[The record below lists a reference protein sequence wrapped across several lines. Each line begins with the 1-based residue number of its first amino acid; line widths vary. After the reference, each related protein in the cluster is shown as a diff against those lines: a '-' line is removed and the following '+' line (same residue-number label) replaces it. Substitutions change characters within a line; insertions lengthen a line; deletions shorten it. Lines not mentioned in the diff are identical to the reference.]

1 MSGWGSIYNNTS
13 YALWMHSKEMARLH
27 EMGSSGARVNRAS
40 DDPIDAYRIMRLRS
54 NTTSTDVYL
63 KNLEDVARTLETGH
77 GFLQKVSD
85 TIVRSEQLLT
95 QAASGTYVGPNKT
108 AIAEELD
115 SLLEQTVM
123 LMNSQSLGNFVFGG
137 EKTSSEP
144 FKVRRENGTI
154 VGVEYVGSDRDLRV
168 PVADGVLY
176 SGMLVGSDIVDSNN
190 RQAPSFH
197 GNTGAKAG
205 TRTSSI
211 RGSAWLEVAHSNTT
225 FEAGSQISTGSS
237 SSLEDTLLGGH
248 TITIS
253 AANKTI
259 ALDNGV
265 PVSFVGNE
273 TNLQLVDGNNR
284 VIHVDMTGWS
294 DADGEFELI
303 SNARLSIDGGH
314 TWTNADFNDE
324 NLPVVHGDTGKV
336 LYVDARSIETV
347 GVNAVGVAGTRN
359 VFDVLIQA
367 RDLLDNHEDL
377 PDAMVGE
384 LLHEAV
390 DAMKESQNSVTRT
403 MTAVGGRL
411 QAMDN
416 LRLSLEDNR
425 DATKQQA
432 DTLEQADIMQ
442 VAIDLARVQNLY
454 EMTLATASKLLN
466 LSLMDFL

>member
-1 MSGWGSIYNNTS
+1 M
-13 YALWMHSKEMARLH
+13 
-27 EMGSSGARVNRAS
+27 
-40 DDPIDAYRIMRLRS
+40 
-54 NTTSTDVYL
+54 
-63 KNLEDVARTLETGH
+63 
-77 GFLQKVSD
+77 
-85 TIVRSEQLLT
+85 
-95 QAASGTYVGPNKT
+95 
-108 AIAEELD
+108 
-115 SLLEQTVM
+115 
-123 LMNSQSLGNFVFGG
+123 
-137 EKTSSEP
+137 
-144 FKVRRENGTI
+144 
-154 VGVEYVGSDRDLRV
+154 
-168 PVADGVLY
+168 
-176 SGMLVGSDIVDSNN
+176 
-190 RQAPSFH
+190 
-197 GNTGAKAG
+197 
-205 TRTSSI
+205 
-211 RGSAWLEVAHSNTT
+211 
-225 FEAGSQISTGSS
+225 
-237 SSLEDTLLGGH
+237 LGGH

-359 VFDVLIQA
+359 VFDVLIQG